1 MFFLSAFVLQIW
13 WMESKDVEDRILE
26 IWKNITKIINFGLW
40 LSKLNQPSCFFFF
53 FACPLERFK
62 KKKNQS
68 DIPMT
73 AYLYQDLIAL
83 FFFTL
88 LELVVKPRVLEA
100 AKLAYANWTKEKIQS
115 LPRNLALRT
124 SGESLIVFSIKV
136 NLLYLVTCFPF

>member
-1 MFFLSAFVLQIW
+1 
-13 WMESKDVEDRILE
+13 
-26 IWKNITKIINFGLW
+26 
-40 LSKLNQPSCFFFF
+40 
-53 FACPLERFK
+53 
-62 KKKNQS
+62 
-68 DIPMT
+68 MT

-100 AKLAYANWTKEKIQS
+100 AKLAYANRTKEKSQS

-124 SGESLIVFSIKV
+124 AGESLIVFSIKV

>member
-1 MFFLSAFVLQIW
+1 MEKHNQDYKFRAVIIKIKPTQLLFFFL
-13 WMESKDVEDRILE
+13 
-26 IWKNITKIINFGLW
+26 
-40 LSKLNQPSCFFFF
+40 
-53 FACPLERFK
+53 ACPLERFK

-100 AKLAYANWTKEKIQS
+100 AKLAYAN
-115 LPRNLALRT
+115 
-124 SGESLIVFSIKV
+124 
-136 NLLYLVTCFPF
+136 